1 METGGKVAI
10 VTGASGSIGSS
21 TVRALAASGANL
33 VLAAIPSEATLLDG
47 LVAEAIARGVRA
59 IAVSADVRSNDD
71 VSRLVRSALDAFGS
85 VDILCNVAGIGSGP
99 SLCDETNASIEAV
112 VDINLT
118 GCARTMRAVLP
129 IMKSQRR
136 GSIVNIGSIAGEA
149 GVMGIYSASKFGL
162 RGLTDSVRREVRSY
176 DIGVTLIEPG
186 FVQSKMNEAMGD
198 GLPSP
203 DIVAAAVVAAIRR
216 PRRRTIVPWYY
227 SPVVRIATAFP
238 GLIDLVFGDARI
250 QERLN
255 RDARAQRAAGETVT

>member
-1 METGGKVAI
+1 M
-10 VTGASGSIGSS
+10 
-21 TVRALAASGANL
+21 
-33 VLAAIPSEATLLDG
+33 
-47 LVAEAIARGVRA
+47 
-59 IAVSADVRSNDD
+59 
-71 VSRLVRSALDAFGS
+71 
-85 VDILCNVAGIGSGP
+85 
-99 SLCDETNASIEAV
+99 
-112 VDINLT
+112 
-118 GCARTMRAVLP
+118 
-129 IMKSQRR
+129 
-136 GSIVNIGSIAGEA
+136 
-149 GVMGIYSASKFGL
+149 
-162 RGLTDSVRREVRSY
+162 
-176 DIGVTLIEPG
+176 IEPG